1 MKIDFDELKNLNPQ
15 NPGSWPWTAKILAC
29 GVVFIVVLALGV
41 FFDWVDQWGQYQE
54 IQAQEEGLKQTFLS
68 KKKDAVNLI
77 PVKKQL
83 QDTKDSFSA
92 LLRQLPDKSEIGALL
107 TDINQAG
114 LGCGLLFD
122 LFRPQPENQTETFVE
137 KPIAIKVSGNYDD
150 LGKFASDIA
159 ALPRIVTLT
168 QIEITMSNNM
178 LSMDA
183 LAKTYRYL
191 DAEEIAAKNKAA
203 APADGAAPPSGQEGT

>member
-15 NPGSWPWTAKILAC
+15 NPGSWPWSAKILSC
-29 GVVFIVVLALGV
+29 LLVFVSIVLLGG
-41 FFDWVDQWGQYQE
+41 FLDWVDKWEEYQ
-54 IQAQEEGLKQTFLS
+54 QVQGQEEGLKQTFLS

-114 LGCGLLFD
+114 LGCGLSVD

-168 QIEITMSNNM
+168 QIEISLTGAA

-183 LAKTYRYL
+183 VAKTYRYL
-191 DAEEIAAKNKAA
+191 DAEEIAARDKAA
-203 APADGAAPPSGQEGT
+203 APAQEGT

>member
-15 NPGSWPWTAKILAC
+15 NPGSWPWSAKLLAC
-29 GVVFIVVLALGV
+29 LGLFVLVVALGV
-41 FFDWVDQWGQYQE
+41 FFDWVDQWGAYQE
-54 IQAQEEGLKQTFLS
+54 VQGLEEGLKKTFLD

-122 LFRPQPENQTETFVE
+122 LFRPQPENPTETFVE
-137 KPIAIKVSGNYDD
+137 KPIAIRVSGNYDD

-168 QIEITMSNNM
+168 DIGVTLTGNM

-183 LAKTYRYL
+183 TAKTYRYL
-191 DAEEIAAKNKAA
+191 DANELAAKNK
-203 APADGAAPPSGQEGT
+203 PAEQVDGAAPPNKEGL

>member
-1 MKIDFDELKNLNPQ
+1 MRIDFDELKNLNPQ
-15 NPGSWPWTAKILAC
+15 NPGSWPWSAKMLAC
-29 GVVFIVVLALGV
+29 LGLFVLVVVLGV
-41 FFDWVDQWGQYQE
+41 FFDWVDQWGAYQE
-54 IQAQEEGLKQTFLS
+54 VQGQEEGLKKTFLN
-68 KKKDAVNLI
+68 KKKDAVNLV

-114 LGCGLLFD
+114 LGSGLSFD
-122 LFRPQPENQTETFVE
+122 LFRPQPENPTETFVE
-137 KPIAIKVSGNYDD
+137 KPISIKVSGNYDD

-168 QIEITMSNNM
+168 DIGISLAGNM

-183 LAKTYRYL
+183 VAKTYRYL
-191 DAEEIAAKNKAA
+191 DAAELAAKNK
-203 APADGAAPPSGQEGT
+203 PADQADGTAPPSKEGI